1 MTAASSLLARPARQA
16 RARALWRLPDYL
28 LLLALA
34 CAACYP
40 FGWTLMIALGNGEQV
55 FDFPPRW
62 PEPLSLT
69 HFREVWDQIP
79 MGRFLWN
86 SALISGLSTAG
97 TLLVSSCAGFAL
109 AQLRFRGRQW
119 VFYAIIATLLLPS
132 ETNVLSNYVTLSWL
146 GLDDSRVGVALPT
159 LAGAFGIFLMKH
171 AFEEIPEEIIAAAR
185 MDGAGDWQLFWR
197 ICLPLSRPYLATL
210 AIFTLVWSW
219 NSYVW
224 PSVVLKTPDLYPL
237 SVGVQYLKGAFTT
250 STRMVAAG
258 AALTIAPVLLVFLFC
273 QRYFMRGM
281 DGAVK

>member
-1 MTAASSLLARPARQA
+1 MTAAPSLLARPAR
-16 RARALWRLPDYL
+16 RTRSRALRRLPDYL

-40 FGWTLMIALGNGEQV
+40 FWWTLMIALGDGEQV
-55 FDFPPRW
+55 FDFPPRL
-62 PEPLSLT
+62 PDPLSLA
-69 HFREVWDQIP
+69 HFREVWNQIP

-86 SALISGLSTAG
+86 SVLISGLTTAG

-171 AFEEIPEEIIAAAR
+171 AFEEIPEEIVAAAR
-185 MDGAGDWQLFWR
+185 MDGADDWQLFWR

-219 NSYVW
+219 NGYVW
-224 PSVVLKTPDLYPL
+224 PSVVLKNPDLYPL
-237 SVGVQYLKGAFTT
+237 SVGVQYLKGAFAT

-258 AALTIAPVLLVFLFC
+258 AVLTIAPVLLVFLFC

>member
-1 MTAASSLLARPARQA
+1 MTAASSPLARPARQA
-16 RARALWRLPDYL
+16 RALRRLPDYL

-146 GLDDSRVGVALPT
+146 GLDDSCVGVALPT

-224 PSVVLKTPDLYPL
+224 PSVVLKNPDLYPL
-237 SVGVQYLKGAFTT
+237 SVGVQYLKGAFAT

-258 AALTIAPVLLVFLFC
+258 AVLTIAPVLLVFLFC

>member
-1 MTAASSLLARPARQA
+1 MTAVSSPLARPARQT
-16 RARALWRLPDYL
+16 RSRALRRLPDYL

-40 FGWTLMIALGNGEQV
+40 FWWTLMIALGDGEQV
-55 FDFPPRW
+55 FDFPPHL
-62 PEPLSLT
+62 PEPLSLA
-69 HFREVWDQIP
+69 HFREVWTQIP

-86 SALISGLSTAG
+86 SALISALTTAG

-146 GLDDSRVGVALPT
+146 GLDDSRVGVALPA

-171 AFEEIPEEIIAAAR
+171 AFEEIPEEIVAAAR
-185 MDGAGDWQLFWR
+185 MDGADDWQLFWR
-197 ICLPLSRPYLATL
+197 VCLPLSRPYLATL

-224 PSVVLKTPDLYPL
+224 PSVVLKNPDLYPL
-237 SVGVQYLKGAFTT
+237 SVGVQYLKGAFAT

-258 AALTIAPVLLVFLFC
+258 AVLTIAPVLLVFLFC